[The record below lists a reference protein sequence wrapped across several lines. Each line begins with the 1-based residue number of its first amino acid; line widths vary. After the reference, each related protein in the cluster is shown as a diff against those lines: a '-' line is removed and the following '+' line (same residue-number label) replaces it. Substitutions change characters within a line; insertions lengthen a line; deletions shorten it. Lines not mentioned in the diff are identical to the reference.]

1 MIQNYEVTIEEDDG
15 IFATIV
21 IEYPTK
27 LRSLFSGLNPV
38 IRKVLDDH
46 SVEQKN
52 VINLNVTKNSK
63 KVKIKLTYSKF
74 DLVAITECKS
84 EKEQIISLL
93 NELGYTS
100 EKIKKVE
107 YEKEWPKCDELDD
120 KIWKVELDEHFD
132 PDESFS
138 QHSYEF
144 SMSKKISKVLGF
156 KVSVSIY

>member
-93 NELGYTS
+93 KTFYLREPLPET
-100 EKIKKVE
+100 KIK
-107 YEKEWPKCDELDD
+107 PKC
-120 KIWKVELDEHFD
+120 KNNCN
-132 PDESFS
+132 
-138 QHSYEF
+138 QY
-144 SMSKKISKVLGF
+144 
-156 KVSVSIY
+156 